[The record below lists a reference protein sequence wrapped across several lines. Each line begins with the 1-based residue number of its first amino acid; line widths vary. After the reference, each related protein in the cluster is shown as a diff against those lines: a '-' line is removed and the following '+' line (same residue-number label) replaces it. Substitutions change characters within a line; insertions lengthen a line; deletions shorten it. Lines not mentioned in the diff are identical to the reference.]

1 MRIRIVA
8 PVIATAVAASIAV
21 YQTSPASQLSRHVV
35 HAPYATTEILEYLL
49 FSAGRV
55 VADYPALDTQK
66 NATSLSDS
74 QARAATESISRC
86 IGSVDATA
94 GPALTEAFNAAD
106 AQRLDNAL
114 RRFDAAASRWL
125 TASYKQ
131 NDPCPPPPPPPSA
144 PTHDTKLPLW
154 VNGLGV
160 WDFVFLGW
168 DFYGGA
174 LTIGAAGALAAVL
187 LTMVVFVV
195 FATAFLVPAFILYEF
210 EHPPSDLDRQT
221 AIAKIV
227 RALRS

>member
-1 MRIRIVA
+1 MRIRIVV
-8 PVIATAVAASIAV
+8 PVVATAVAASVAV
-21 YQTSPASQLSRHVV
+21 YQTHPVSQLSGHAV

-66 NATSLSDS
+66 NAASFSDS
-74 QARAATESISRC
+74 QARAATESIGRC
-86 IGSVDATA
+86 VRSIDATA
-94 GPALTEAFNAAD
+94 GPALTDAFNAAD

-114 RRFDAAASRWL
+114 RRFDVAASRWL

-144 PTHDTKLPLW
+144 PPHDTNLPLW

-227 RALRS
+227 RALQS